1 MKLTTGQNFIRQK
14 KYFAALQF
22 FKTILALKPNKPEI
36 FFYLGRVYSE
46 LQDFENSLNYYNKYL
61 DHDKGSINCL
71 INLAILY
78 FNIGNKKNSEQY
90 FKKIIKLNKNYIMAY
105 YGLFNLSN
113 DLLTE
118 KDFDYLKFIL
128 NNNNSLNLSDKSVIN
143 FLLSKKKKK
152 EKNIEKE
159 LKFIEN
165 YHKQSFNSN
174 FSYNKQSQFYYE
186 NIIGNF
192 NDKIKFIKSV
202 KSFNNIKPIF
212 IIGLPRSGSTLI
224 EALLVSGEKKIK
236 TYGESNF
243 FNIAIVDQIKDRIFD
258 KNFDIKNFEYI
269 IDLSLLKKSLQDR
282 YKIDN
287 EAIFLDKSLENI
299 FNIEVILKI
308 FPEAKFIHTC
318 RNLNDSILSIYFSML
333 PELSWTLSLNTIKD
347 YVHKY
352 NKTISFFRKKFPK
365 KILDI
370 SLEKLTSN
378 SEQLSKEIFN
388 FCELKWNKSS
398 LEYYKRTDLFTKTLS
413 SSQIRKKISKEN
425 QSKYEQYYFLLK

>member
-165 YHKQSFNSN
+165 YHNQSFNSN

-192 NDKIKFIKSV
+192 NDKIKFIKSE

>member
-14 KYFAALQF
+14 KYFAALRF
-22 FKTILALKPNKPEI
+22 FKTILALNPNKPEI

-61 DHDKGSINCL
+61 DHDKDSINCL

-78 FNIGNKKNSEQY
+78 FNIGNKENSEQY
-90 FKKIIKLNKNYIMAY
+90 FKKIIKLNKNYILAY

-165 YHKQSFNSN
+165 YHKQSFDSN

-258 KNFDIKNFEYI
+258 KNFDIKNFDYV

-308 FPEAKFIHTC
+308 FPEAKFIHTS

-378 SEQLSKEIFN
+378 SEQLSKKIFN

-425 QSKYEQYYFLLK
+425 QSKYKQYYFLLK

>member
-61 DHDKGSINCL
+61 DHDKDSINCL

-78 FNIGNKKNSEQY
+78 FNIGNKENSEQY
-90 FKKIIKLNKNYIMAY
+90 FKKIIKLNKNYILAY

-258 KNFDIKNFEYI
+258 KNLDIKNFEYV

-308 FPEAKFIHTC
+308 FPEAKFIHTS

-425 QSKYEQYYFLLK
+425 QSKYKQYYFLLK

>member
-14 KYFAALQF
+14 KYFAALRF
-22 FKTILALKPNKPEI
+22 FKTILALNPNKPEI

-90 FKKIIKLNKNYIMAY
+90 FKKIIKLNKNYILAY

-143 FLLSKKKKK
+143 FLLSKKEKK

-258 KNFDIKNFEYI
+258 KNLDIKNFEYV

-308 FPEAKFIHTC
+308 FPEAKFIHTS

-413 SSQIRKKISKEN
+413 SSQIRKNISKEN

>member
-1 MKLTTGQNFIRQK
+1 M
-14 KYFAALQF
+14 
-22 FKTILALKPNKPEI
+22 
-36 FFYLGRVYSE
+36 
-46 LQDFENSLNYYNKYL
+46 
-61 DHDKGSINCL
+61 
-71 INLAILY
+71 
-78 FNIGNKKNSEQY
+78 
-90 FKKIIKLNKNYIMAY
+90 
-105 YGLFNLSN
+105 
-113 DLLTE
+113 
-118 KDFDYLKFIL
+118 KFIL

-143 FLLSKKKKK
+143 FLLSKKKKR
-152 EKNIEKE
+152 KNIEKE

-165 YHKQSFNSN
+165 YHKHLNLIL
-174 FSYNKQSQFYYE
+174 SYNKQSQFYYE

-192 NDKIKFIKSV
+192 NDKIKFIKSE

-224 EALLVSGEKKIK
+224 EALLVSSEKKIK

-243 FNIAIVDQIKDRIFD
+243 FNIAIVDQIKDQIFN

-282 YKIDN
+282 YKIYN
-287 EAIFLDKSLENI
+287 EAIFLDKSLENV

-308 FPEAKFIHTC
+308 FPKAKFIHTS

-413 SSQIRKKISKEN
+413 SSQIRKNISKEN

>member
-61 DHDKGSINCL
+61 DHDKDSINCL

-78 FNIGNKKNSEQY
+78 FNVGNKKNSEQY
-90 FKKIIKLNKNYIMAY
+90 FKKVIKLNKNYILAY

-165 YHKQSFNSN
+165 YHNQSFNSN

-192 NDKIKFIKSV
+192 NDKIKFIKSE

-224 EALLVSGEKKIK
+224 EALLVSSEKKIK

-243 FNIAIVDQIKDRIFD
+243 FNIAIVDQIKDQIFN

-282 YKIDN
+282 YKIYN
-287 EAIFLDKSLENI
+287 EAIFLDKSLENV

-308 FPEAKFIHTC
+308 FPKAKFIHTS

-378 SEQLSKEIFN
+378 SEKLSKEIFN

>member
-22 FKTILALKPNKPEI
+22 FKTILALKPNRPEI

-61 DHDKGSINCL
+61 DHDKDSINCL

-90 FKKIIKLNKNYIMAY
+90 FKKVIKLNKNYVLAY

-128 NNNNSLNLSDKSVIN
+128 NNNNSLSLSDKSVIN

-159 LKFIEN
+159 LKFIED

-174 FSYNKQSQFYYE
+174 FSYNNQSQFYYE

-192 NDKIKFIKSV
+192 NDKIKFIKRE

-224 EALLVSGEKKIK
+224 EALLVSSEKKIK

-243 FNIAIVDQIKDRIFD
+243 FNIAIIDQIKDQIFD

-287 EAIFLDKSLENI
+287 ETKFLDKSLENV
-299 FNIEVILKI
+299 FNIDVILKI
-308 FPEAKFIHTC
+308 FPEAKFIHTS
-318 RNLNDSILSIYFSML
+318 RNLNDSILSIYLSML

-352 NKTISFFRKKFPK
+352 NKTISFFKKKFPK

-378 SEQLSKEIFN
+378 SEKLSKEIFN

>member
-61 DHDKGSINCL
+61 DHDKDSINCL

-90 FKKIIKLNKNYIMAY
+90 FKKVIKLNKNYILAY

-118 KDFDYLKFIL
+118 KEFDYLKFIL

-174 FSYNKQSQFYYE
+174 LSYNKQSQFYYE

-192 NDKIKFIKSV
+192 NDKIKFIKSE

-224 EALLVSGEKKIK
+224 EALLVSSEKKIK

-243 FNIAIVDQIKDRIFD
+243 FNVAIVDQIKDKIFN

-287 EAIFLDKSLENI
+287 EAIFLDKSLENV

-308 FPEAKFIHTC
+308 FPKAKFIHTS

-378 SEQLSKEIFN
+378 SEKLSKEIFN

>member
-61 DHDKGSINCL
+61 DHDKDSINCL

-90 FKKIIKLNKNYIMAY
+90 FKKVIKLNKNYILAY

-192 NDKIKFIKSV
+192 NDKIKFIKNE

-224 EALLVSGEKKIK
+224 EALLVSSEKKIK

-243 FNIAIVDQIKDRIFD
+243 FNVAIVDQIKDQIFN

-287 EAIFLDKSLENI
+287 EAIFLDKSLENV

-308 FPEAKFIHTC
+308 FPKAKFIHTS
-318 RNLNDSILSIYFSML
+318 RKLNDSILSIYFSML

>member
-61 DHDKGSINCL
+61 DHDKDSINCL

-78 FNIGNKKNSEQY
+78 FNVGNKKNSEQY
-90 FKKIIKLNKNYIMAY
+90 FKKVIKLNKNYILAY

-192 NDKIKFIKSV
+192 NDKIKFIKNE

-224 EALLVSGEKKIK
+224 EALLVSSEKKIK

-243 FNIAIVDQIKDRIFD
+243 FNIAIVDQIKDQIFN

-287 EAIFLDKSLENI
+287 EAIFLDKSLENV

-308 FPEAKFIHTC
+308 FPKAKFIHTS
-318 RNLNDSILSIYFSML
+318 RKLNDSILSIYFSML

-388 FCELKWNKSS
+388 FCELKWNKGS

-425 QSKYEQYYFLLK
+425 QSKYKQYYFLLK

>member
-36 FFYLGRVYSE
+36 FFYLGRIYSE

-61 DHDKGSINCL
+61 DHDKDSINCL

-90 FKKIIKLNKNYIMAY
+90 FKKVIKLNKNYILAY

-165 YHKQSFNSN
+165 YHNQSFNSN

-192 NDKIKFIKSV
+192 NDKIKFIKSE
-202 KSFNNIKPIF
+202 KSFDNIKPIF

-224 EALLVSGEKKIK
+224 EALLVSSEKKIK

-243 FNIAIVDQIKDRIFD
+243 FNIAIVDQIKDQIFN

-287 EAIFLDKSLENI
+287 EAIFLDKSLENV

-308 FPEAKFIHTC
+308 FPKAKFIHTS

-378 SEQLSKEIFN
+378 PEQLSKEIFN

>member
-61 DHDKGSINCL
+61 DHDKDSINCL

-90 FKKIIKLNKNYIMAY
+90 FKKIIKLNKNYILAY

-258 KNFDIKNFEYI
+258 KNLDIKNFEYV

-308 FPEAKFIHTC
+308 FPEAKFIHTS

-378 SEQLSKEIFN
+378 SEKLSKEIFN

-425 QSKYEQYYFLLK
+425 QSKYKQYYFLLK

>member
-61 DHDKGSINCL
+61 DHDKDSINCL

-90 FKKIIKLNKNYIMAY
+90 FKKVIKLNKNYILAY

-192 NDKIKFIKSV
+192 NDKIKFIKSE
-202 KSFNNIKPIF
+202 KSFDNIKPIF

-224 EALLVSGEKKIK
+224 EALLVSSEKKIK

-243 FNIAIVDQIKDRIFD
+243 FNVAIVDQIKDQIFN

-287 EAIFLDKSLENI
+287 EAIFLDKSLENV

-308 FPEAKFIHTC
+308 FPKAKFIHTS

-388 FCELKWNKSS
+388 FCELKWNKTS
-398 LEYYKRTDLFTKTLS
+398 LEY
-413 SSQIRKKISKEN
+413 
-425 QSKYEQYYFLLK
+425 

>member
-1 MKLTTGQNFIRQK
+1 MELTTGQNFIRQK

-61 DHDKGSINCL
+61 DHDKDSINCL

-78 FNIGNKKNSEQY
+78 FNIGNKENSERY
-90 FKKIIKLNKNYIMAY
+90 FKKIIKLNKNYILAY

-113 DLLTE
+113 DLLTK

-192 NDKIKFIKSV
+192 NDKIKFIKSE

>member
-61 DHDKGSINCL
+61 DHDKDSINCL

-90 FKKIIKLNKNYIMAY
+90 FKKVIKLNKNYILAY

-118 KDFDYLKFIL
+118 KEFDYLKFIL

-152 EKNIEKE
+152 EKNIEKK
-159 LKFIEN
+159 LKFIKN
-165 YHKQSFNSN
+165 YHNQSFNSN

-192 NDKIKFIKSV
+192 NDKIKFIKSE

-224 EALLVSGEKKIK
+224 EALLVSSEKKIK

-243 FNIAIVDQIKDRIFD
+243 FNIAIVDQIKDQIFN

-282 YKIDN
+282 YKIYN
-287 EAIFLDKSLENI
+287 EAIFLDKSLENV

-308 FPEAKFIHTC
+308 FPKAKFIHTS
-318 RNLNDSILSIYFSML
+318 RKLNDSILSIYFSML

-378 SEQLSKEIFN
+378 SEKLSKEIFN

-425 QSKYEQYYFLLK
+425 QSKYKQYYFLLK

>member
-22 FKTILALKPNKPEI
+22 FKTILALKPNRPEI

-61 DHDKGSINCL
+61 DHDKDSINCL

-90 FKKIIKLNKNYIMAY
+90 FKKVIKLNKNYVLAY

-128 NNNNSLNLSDKSVIN
+128 NNNNSLSLSDKSVIN

-159 LKFIEN
+159 LKFIED

-174 FSYNKQSQFYYE
+174 FSYNNQSQFYYE

-192 NDKIKFIKSV
+192 NDKIKFIKRE

-224 EALLVSGEKKIK
+224 EALLVSSEKKIK

-243 FNIAIVDQIKDRIFD
+243 FNIAIIDQIKDQIFD

-287 EAIFLDKSLENI
+287 ETKFLDKSLENV
-299 FNIEVILKI
+299 FNIDVILKI
-308 FPEAKFIHTC
+308 FPEAKFIHTS
-318 RNLNDSILSIYFSML
+318 RNLNDSILSIYLSML

-352 NKTISFFRKKFPK
+352 NKTISFFKKKFPK

-378 SEQLSKEIFN
+378 SEKLSKEIFK

>member
-14 KYFAALQF
+14 KYFAALRF
-22 FKTILALKPNKPEI
+22 FKTILALNPNKPEI

-61 DHDKGSINCL
+61 DHDKDSINCL

-78 FNIGNKKNSEQY
+78 FNIGNKENSEQY
-90 FKKIIKLNKNYIMAY
+90 FKKIIKLNKNYILAY

-165 YHKQSFNSN
+165 YHKQSFDSN

-258 KNFDIKNFEYI
+258 KNFDIKNFEYV

-308 FPEAKFIHTC
+308 FPEAKFIHTS

-378 SEQLSKEIFN
+378 SEQLSKKIFN

-425 QSKYEQYYFLLK
+425 QSKYKQYYFLLK

>member
-14 KYFAALQF
+14 KYFAALRF
-22 FKTILALKPNKPEI
+22 FKTILALNPNKPEI

-61 DHDKGSINCL
+61 DHDKDSINCL

-78 FNIGNKKNSEQY
+78 FNIGNKENSEQY
-90 FKKIIKLNKNYIMAY
+90 FKKIIKLNKNYILAY

-258 KNFDIKNFEYI
+258 KNLDIKNFEYV

-282 YKIDN
+282 YKIDS

-308 FPEAKFIHTC
+308 FPEAKFIHTS

-378 SEQLSKEIFN
+378 SEQLSKKIFN

-413 SSQIRKKISKEN
+413 SSQIRKKISKKN

>member
-61 DHDKGSINCL
+61 DHDKDSINCL

-90 FKKIIKLNKNYIMAY
+90 FKKVIKLNKNYILAY

-174 FSYNKQSQFYYE
+174 LSYNKQSQFYYE

-192 NDKIKFIKSV
+192 NDKIKFIKSE

-224 EALLVSGEKKIK
+224 EALLVSSEKKIK

-243 FNIAIVDQIKDRIFD
+243 FNVAIVDQIKDKIFN

-287 EAIFLDKSLENI
+287 EAIFLDKSLENV

-308 FPEAKFIHTC
+308 FPKAKFIHTS

>member
-61 DHDKGSINCL
+61 DHDKDSINCL

-90 FKKIIKLNKNYIMAY
+90 FKKVIKLNKNYILAY

-118 KDFDYLKFIL
+118 KEFDYLKFIL

-174 FSYNKQSQFYYE
+174 LSYNKQSQFYYE

-192 NDKIKFIKSV
+192 NDKIKFIKSE

-224 EALLVSGEKKIK
+224 EALLVSSEKKIK

-243 FNIAIVDQIKDRIFD
+243 FNIAIVDQIKDQIFN

-287 EAIFLDKSLENI
+287 EAIFLDKSLENV

-308 FPEAKFIHTC
+308 FPKAKFIHTS

-378 SEQLSKEIFN
+378 SEKLSKEIFN

>member
-14 KYFAALQF
+14 KYFAALRF
-22 FKTILALKPNKPEI
+22 FKTILALNPNKPEI

-61 DHDKGSINCL
+61 DHDKDSINCL

-90 FKKIIKLNKNYIMAY
+90 FKKVIKLNKNYILAY

-118 KDFDYLKFIL
+118 KEFDYLKFIL

-192 NDKIKFIKSV
+192 NDKIKFIKNE

-224 EALLVSGEKKIK
+224 EALLVSSEKKIK

-243 FNIAIVDQIKDRIFD
+243 FNIAIVDQIKDQIFN

-287 EAIFLDKSLENI
+287 EAIFLDKSLENV

-308 FPEAKFIHTC
+308 FPKAKFIHTS
-318 RNLNDSILSIYFSML
+318 RKLNDSILSIYFSML

-352 NKTISFFRKKFPK
+352 NKTISFYRKKFPK

-413 SSQIRKKISKEN
+413 SSQIRKNISKDN

>member
-22 FKTILALKPNKPEI
+22 FKTILALNPNKPEI

-61 DHDKGSINCL
+61 DHDKDSINCL

-90 FKKIIKLNKNYIMAY
+90 FKKVIKLNKNYILAY

-118 KDFDYLKFIL
+118 KEFDYLKFIL

-165 YHKQSFNSN
+165 YHNQSFNSN

-192 NDKIKFIKSV
+192 NDKIKFIKSE
-202 KSFNNIKPIF
+202 KSFDNIKPIF

-224 EALLVSGEKKIK
+224 EALLVSSEKKIK

-243 FNIAIVDQIKDRIFD
+243 FNVAIVDQIKDQIFN

-287 EAIFLDKSLENI
+287 EAIFLDKSLENV

-308 FPEAKFIHTC
+308 FPKAKFIHTS

>member
-61 DHDKGSINCL
+61 DHDKDSINCL

-90 FKKIIKLNKNYIMAY
+90 FKKVIKLNKNYVLAY

-128 NNNNSLNLSDKSVIN
+128 NNNNSLSLSDKSVIN

-159 LKFIEN
+159 LKFIED

-174 FSYNKQSQFYYE
+174 FSYNNQSQFYYE

-192 NDKIKFIKSV
+192 NDKIKFIKRE

-224 EALLVSGEKKIK
+224 EALLVSSEKKIK

-243 FNIAIVDQIKDRIFD
+243 FNIAIIDQIKDQIFD

-287 EAIFLDKSLENI
+287 ETKFLDKSLENV
-299 FNIEVILKI
+299 FNIDVILKI
-308 FPEAKFIHTC
+308 FPEAKFIHTS
-318 RNLNDSILSIYFSML
+318 RNLNDSILSIYLSML

-352 NKTISFFRKKFPK
+352 NKTISFFKKKFPK

-378 SEQLSKEIFN
+378 SEKLSKEIFK

>member
-36 FFYLGRVYSE
+36 FFYLGRIYSE

-61 DHDKGSINCL
+61 DHDKDSINCL

-90 FKKIIKLNKNYIMAY
+90 FKKVIKLNKNYILAY

-165 YHKQSFNSN
+165 YHNQSFNSN

-192 NDKIKFIKSV
+192 NDKIKFIKSE
-202 KSFNNIKPIF
+202 KSFDNIKPIF

-224 EALLVSGEKKIK
+224 EALLVSSEKKIK

-243 FNIAIVDQIKDRIFD
+243 FNVAIVDQIKDQIFN
-258 KNFDIKNFEYI
+258 KNFDIKNFEYV

-287 EAIFLDKSLENI
+287 EAIFLDKSLENV

-308 FPEAKFIHTC
+308 FPKAKFIHTS

-378 SEQLSKEIFN
+378 PEQLSKEIFN

>member
-14 KYFAALQF
+14 KYFAALRF
-22 FKTILALKPNKPEI
+22 FKTILALNPNKPEI

-61 DHDKGSINCL
+61 DHDKDSINCL

-78 FNIGNKKNSEQY
+78 FNIGNKENSEQY
-90 FKKIIKLNKNYIMAY
+90 FKKIIKLNKNYILAY

-165 YHKQSFNSN
+165 YHKQSFDSN

-258 KNFDIKNFEYI
+258 KNFDIKNFEYV

-308 FPEAKFIHTC
+308 FPEAKFIHTS

-378 SEQLSKEIFN
+378 SEQLSKKIFN

>member
-61 DHDKGSINCL
+61 DHDKDSINCL

-90 FKKIIKLNKNYIMAY
+90 FKKVIKLNKNYILAY

-118 KDFDYLKFIL
+118 KEFDYLKFIL

-174 FSYNKQSQFYYE
+174 LSYNKQSQFYYE

-192 NDKIKFIKSV
+192 NDKIKFIKSE

-224 EALLVSGEKKIK
+224 EALLVSSEKKIK

-243 FNIAIVDQIKDRIFD
+243 FNIAIVDQIKDQIFN

-282 YKIDN
+282 YKIYN
-287 EAIFLDKSLENI
+287 EAIFLDKSLENV

-308 FPEAKFIHTC
+308 FPKAKFIHTS

-378 SEQLSKEIFN
+378 SEKLSKEIFN